1 MIIRFLYHGSAATR
15 NDAAGGFNLDVM
27 EWTGQVYADC
37 PTAAA
42 EVYIEAPPERVWGM
56 VSDIF
61 LMTELSSELQEVAW
75 LDGAPEHQAGEGP
88 AVGRRFTGRSAH
100 PAMGEWDTVSTVI
113 QCDPPR
119 CFAWA
124 VGDPAHPGATWRF
137 TLKPEGQGTRL
148 EQWYQMGPARSGLSI
163 AIDAMP
169 DKEAKIVFVRLREHE
184 TAMQHNLKTI
194 KDRAERVG

>member
-1 MIIRFLYHGSAATR
+1 VIIRFLYHGSAATR
-15 NDAAGGFNLDVM
+15 NDVAGGFNLDFM

-61 LMTELSSELQEVAW
+61 LMPELSSELQEVAW
-75 LDGAPEHQAGEGP
+75 LDGATQPA
-88 AVGRRFTGRSAH
+88 AVGRQFTGRSAH

-113 QCDPPR
+113 QCDPPH

-137 TLKPEGQGTRL
+137 TLKPEGEGTRL

-194 KDRAERVG
+194 KDSAERVG

>member
-1 MIIRFLYHGSAATR
+1 LYHGSAATR
-15 NDAAGGFNLDVM
+15 NDAAGGFNLDIM
-27 EWTGQVYADC
+27 EWTGQLYADC

-42 EVYIEAPPERVWGM
+42 EVYIEAPPERVWAL

-61 LMTELSSELQEVAW
+61 LMTELSSELQAVSW
-75 LDGAPEHQAGEGP
+75 LDGAAEGP
-88 AVGRRFTGRSAH
+88 AVGRQFTGRSAH

-113 QCDPPR
+113 QCDPLR

-137 TLKPEGQGTRL
+137 TLKPEGEGTRL
-148 EQWYQMGPARSGLSI
+148 EQWYQMGPARSGLNI

-184 TAMQHNLKTI
+184 AAMRHNLKTI
-194 KDRAERVG
+194 KDSAERVG

>member
-1 MIIRFLYHGSAATR
+1 
-15 NDAAGGFNLDVM
+15 M
-27 EWTGQVYADC
+27 EWTGQLYADC
-37 PTAAA
+37 PGVAVEA
-42 EVYIEAPPERVWGM
+42 YIEAPPERVWRM

-61 LMTELSSELQEVAW
+61 LMPELSPELQEVAW
-75 LDGAPEHQAGEGP
+75 LDGGLGDP
-88 AVGRRFTGRSAH
+88 ARGRRFTGRSAH

-137 TLKPEGQGTRL
+137 TLKPEGEGTRL
-148 EQWYQMGPARSGLSI
+148 EQWYQMGPARSGLNV

-184 TAMQHNLKTI
+184 TAMRHNLKTI